1 MIISTLKDVAL
12 ASYVVIACAS
22 LAFGQSA
29 ESPDWSMELDAAT
42 LASPEVVETCQYRI
56 DQHLERHPEEQEIPP
71 GYLLEIKSTKQITV
85 DSTEILAV
93 LLGCG
98 PGEIVFL
105 DSLGNETAPPRRKF
119 TTPSRHAAFGD
130 YRDVNGD
137 GIPELWIWL
146 HSGSHGM
153 YISFLSVTRDSTWF
167 LEDDS
172 GNNMLFASGG
182 GIVVADSNS
191 DGNYEVYLERM
202 HWPGQEP
209 PSPPTRVFKWEGN
222 VFRRQAVA
230 GNDDTK

>member
-1 MIISTLKDVAL
+1 MK
-12 ASYVVIACAS
+12 
-22 LAFGQSA
+22 
-29 ESPDWSMELDAAT
+29 LDAAT
-42 LASPEVVETCQYRI
+42 LASPEIVDSCESYVEWYQDRYP
-56 DQHLERHPEEQEIPP
+56 DEEVPP

-105 DSLGNETAPPRRKF
+105 DSLGNETSPPRGKF

-130 YRDVNGD
+130 FRDVNGD

-202 HWPGQEP
+202 RWPGEEP
-209 PSPPTRVFKWEGN
+209 PSPPREIFKWDGT
-222 VFRRQAVA
+222 VFRRQAAA
-230 GNDDTK
+230 GNDTSGAGE